1 MDLDQTLAFTRMTGA
16 VVRNMR
22 RLNKPIIGAING
34 ITAGAG
40 TVLSL
45 ACDMRILSDQATFA
59 FLFCKVGLTGADM
72 GAAYLLPKIVGTGR
86 ASELLML
93 GDKID
98 AAECYRLGI
107 ANRVVP
113 SEQLMEA
120 ALEVA
125 DRLATGP
132 LLATA
137 MTKQILV
144 NEESMDLN
152 SSIEQEA
159 QAQAVLLRANDHREF
174 YEAWKE
180 KRKPNFKGN

>member
-1 MDLDQTLAFTRMTGA
+1 
-16 VVRNMR
+16 
-22 RLNKPIIGAING
+22 
-34 ITAGAG
+34 
-40 TVLSL
+40 
-45 ACDMRILSDQATFA
+45 
-59 FLFCKVGLTGADM
+59 M